1 MSGAETDWRKYAELT
16 KNKKTRGLLVRALPH
31 VAARGAA
38 LDLGSGALNESAYLL
53 AEGFA
58 RVVALDKKPVAQEI
72 ADTFPADRFS
82 YAIAGMEEYAFAPE
96 AFDLVNAQ
104 YSLPFIRAES
114 LGGVWGGIHAA
125 LKPGGVF
132 AGQLFGDRDGWAGT
146 GKTVHVTKEAAEE
159 LCAGYE
165 VLELEEEEKDG
176 ATAAGDPK
184 HWHVF
189 HFIVRKRQ

>member
-1 MSGAETDWRKYAELT
+1 MGSAESDWKKYAELT

-53 AEGFA
+53 TEGFA
-58 RVVALDKKPVAQEI
+58 CVVALDKKPVAQEI

-82 YAIAGMEEYAFAPE
+82 YTIAGMEEYAFAPE

-104 YSLPFIRAES
+104 YSLPFMRPES
-114 LGGVWGGIHAA
+114 FDGVWGGIRAS

-132 AGQLFGDRDGWAGT
+132 AGQLFGDRDEWADT
-146 GKTVHVTKEAAEE
+146 GKTVHFTKEAAEDLFAE
-159 LCAGYE
+159 YE
-165 VLELEEEEKDG
+165 VLAFDEEEKDG
-176 ATAAGDPK
+176 ATAAGDSK

-189 HFIVRKRQ
+189 HFILRKP

>member
-1 MSGAETDWRKYAELT
+1 MSGAETDWKKYAEMT
-16 KNKKTRGLLVRALPH
+16 KNKKTRGLLVRALQH
-31 VAARGAA
+31 LVGRDAA

-58 RVVALDKKPVAQEI
+58 CVVALDKKPVAQEI
-72 ADTFPADRFS
+72 ADTFPEDRFS
-82 YAIAGMEEYAFAPE
+82 YAISGMEEYEFPPE
-96 AFDLVNAQ
+96 AYDLVNAQ
-104 YSLPFIRAES
+104 YSLPFMRAES
-114 LGGVWGGIHAA
+114 FEGVWGRIHAA

-132 AGQLFGDRDGWAGT
+132 AGQLFGDRDGWIGT
-146 GKTVHVTKEAAEE
+146 GKTVHFTKEAAEE

-165 VLELEEEEKDG
+165 VLAFDEEEKDG
-176 ATAAGDPK
+176 ATAAGDSK